1 MKIFYVFYIIYLFY
15 ITIDGELV
23 MVMAQCKFRQF
34 LINLYR
40 YLSIAKFRILVSSAL
55 VRSP

>member
-15 ITIDGELV
+15 ITIDGEL
-23 MVMAQCKFRQF
+23 VMAQCKFRQF